1 MLISIAFI
9 QNIVD
14 VGATPGLSG
23 GSGGV
28 EGDMGSRQRIENT
41 SFENNNRLSSQSEN
55 NISCSNNSHAE

>member
-1 MLISIAFI
+1 M
-9 QNIVD
+9 
-14 VGATPGLSG
+14 GATPGLSG